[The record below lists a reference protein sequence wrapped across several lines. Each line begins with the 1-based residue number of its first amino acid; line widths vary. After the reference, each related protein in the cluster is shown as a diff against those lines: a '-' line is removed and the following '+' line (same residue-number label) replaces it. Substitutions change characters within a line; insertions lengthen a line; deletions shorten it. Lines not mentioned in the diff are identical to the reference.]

1 MRVPILKQQDILI
14 ASVQVGL
21 TDVEWQQMR
30 DDLSNKVGDYRSFGV
45 IVDISSLDVLD
56 SYATRTLRSIAYIT
70 ALRGAKTVIVGIQ
83 PDVAYSM
90 VRLGL
95 TLENIETALDLE
107 DGLDILS
114 AARRGGAGPA

>member
-1 MRVPILKQQDILI
+1 MRVPILKQQDFLI
-14 ASVQVGL
+14 ASVQEGL
-21 TDVEWQQMR
+21 SDIQWQELR
-30 DDLSNKVGDYRSFGV
+30 DDLSAKVGQYRTFGV

-70 ALRGAKTVIVGIQ
+70 ALRGARTVVVGIQ

-107 DGLDILS
+107 DGLAILGTM
-114 AARRGGAGPA
+114 RKGGGGPA

>member
-1 MRVPILKQQDILI
+1 MRVPILKQQDFLI

-21 TDVEWQQMR
+21 TDAEWQHLR
-30 DDLSNKVGDYRSFGV
+30 DDLSAKVGEFRSFGV

-83 PDVAYSM
+83 PEVAYSM

-107 DGLDILS
+107 DGLTILGT
-114 AARRGGAGPA
+114 ARRGGAGTE

>member
-1 MRVPILKQQDILI
+1 MRVPILKQQDFLI

-21 TDVEWQQMR
+21 SDVEWQQLR
-30 DDLSNKVGDYRSFGV
+30 DDLSLKVGHFNTFGV

-70 ALRGAKTVIVGIQ
+70 ALRGAKTVVVGIQ

-95 TLENIETALDLE
+95 SLENIATALDLE
-107 DGLDILS
+107 DGLAILD
-114 AARRGGAGPA
+114 AARKGGARPE

>member
-1 MRVPILKQQDILI
+1 MRVPILKQQDFLI
-14 ASVQVGL
+14 ASVQEGL
-21 TDVEWQQMR
+21 SDIQWQELR
-30 DDLSNKVGDYRSFGV
+30 DDLSAKVGQYRTFGV

-70 ALRGAKTVIVGIQ
+70 ALRGARTVVVGIQ

-95 TLENIETALDLE
+95 NLENIETALDLE
-107 DGLDILS
+107 DGLAILGTM
-114 AARRGGAGPA
+114 RKGGGGPA

>member
-1 MRVPILKQQDILI
+1 MRVPILKQQDFLI
-14 ASVQVGL
+14 ASVQEGL
-21 TDVEWQQMR
+21 SDIQWQELR
-30 DDLSNKVGDYRSFGV
+30 DDLSAKVGQYRTFGV

-70 ALRGAKTVIVGIQ
+70 ALRGARTVVVGIQ

-107 DGLDILS
+107 DGLAILS
-114 AARRGGAGPA
+114 TLREGGGGPA

>member
-1 MRVPILKQQDILI
+1 MRVPILKQQDFLI
-14 ASVQVGL
+14 ASVQEGL
-21 TDVEWQQMR
+21 SDIQWQELR
-30 DDLSNKVGDYRSFGV
+30 DDLSTKVGQYRTFGV

-70 ALRGAKTVIVGIQ
+70 ALRGARTVVVGIQ

-107 DGLDILS
+107 DGLAILDS
-114 AARRGGAGPA
+114 MRKGGGGPA

>member
-21 TDVEWQQMR
+21 SDAEWLQLR
-30 DDLSNKVGDYRSFGV
+30 DDLSKKVGDYQSRGV
-45 IVDISSLDVLD
+45 VVDISSLDVLD
-56 SYATRTLRSIAYIT
+56 SYATRTLRSIAYT
-70 ALRGAKTVIVGIQ
+70 AALRGAKTVVVGIQ

-95 TLENIETALDLE
+95 TLENIATALDLE
-107 DGLDILS
+107 DGLAILETI
-114 AARRGGAGPA
+114 RKGGGRPE

>member
-1 MRVPILKQQDILI
+1 MRVPILKQQDFLI
-14 ASVQVGL
+14 ASVQEGL
-21 TDVEWQQMR
+21 SDIQWQELR
-30 DDLSNKVGDYRSFGV
+30 DDLSAKVGQYRTFGV

-70 ALRGAKTVIVGIQ
+70 ALRGARTVVVGIQ

-95 TLENIETALDLE
+95 NLENIETALDME
-107 DGLDILS
+107 DGLAILGTM
-114 AARRGGAGPA
+114 RKGGGGPA

>member
-1 MRVPILKQQDILI
+1 MRVPILKQQDFLI

-21 TDVEWQQMR
+21 TDIEWQQLR
-30 DDLSNKVGDYRSFGV
+30 DDLSAKVGEFRTFGV

-83 PDVAYSM
+83 PEVAYSM

-107 DGLDILS
+107 DGLDILR

>member
-1 MRVPILKQQDILI
+1 MRVPILKQQDFLI

-21 TDVEWQQMR
+21 TDAEWQHLR
-30 DDLSNKVGDYRSFGV
+30 DDLSAKVGEFRSFGV

-83 PDVAYSM
+83 PAVAYSM

-95 TLENIETALDLE
+95 SLENIETALDLE
-107 DGLDILS
+107 DGLAILS
-114 AARRGGAGPA
+114 AAREGGAGAE

>member
-1 MRVPILKQQDILI
+1 MRVPILKQHDFLI

-21 TDVEWQQMR
+21 IDAEWQQLR
-30 DDLSNKVGDYRSFGV
+30 DALSRKVGDYRSFGV

-56 SYATRTLRSIAYIT
+56 SYATRTLRSIAYIA
-70 ALRGAKTVIVGIQ
+70 ALRGAKTVIAGIQ

-107 DGLDILS
+107 DGLAILN
-114 AARRGGAGPA
+114 AARRGGAGPE

>member
-1 MRVPILKQQDILI
+1 MRVPILKQQDFLI
-14 ASVQVGL
+14 ASVQEGL
-21 TDVEWQQMR
+21 SDIQWQELR
-30 DDLSNKVGDYRSFGV
+30 DDLSAKVGQYRTFGV

-70 ALRGAKTVIVGIQ
+70 ALRGARTVVVGIQ

-95 TLENIETALDLE
+95 NLENIETALDLE
-107 DGLDILS
+107 DGLAILS
-114 AARRGGAGPA
+114 TLREGGGGPA

>member
-1 MRVPILKQQDILI
+1 MRVPILKQHDFLI

-21 TDVEWQQMR
+21 IDAEWQQLR
-30 DDLSNKVGDYRSFGV
+30 DDLSRKVGDYRSFGV

-56 SYATRTLRSIAYIT
+56 SYATRTLRSIAYIA

-107 DGLDILS
+107 DGLSILS
-114 AARRGGAGPA
+114 AARKGGAGPE

>member
-1 MRVPILKQQDILI
+1 
-14 ASVQVGL
+14 
-21 TDVEWQQMR
+21 VEWQQLR
-30 DDLSNKVGDYRSFGV
+30 EDLANKVGDYRSFGV

-114 AARRGGAGPA
+114 AARGGGVGPA